1 MVIARAAFATTT
13 ALRANERLLGA
24 TCLVLGA
31 VIYYVAMLDQGQ
43 LLGVLLGAAAANQN
57 YLHEFFHDGRHL
69 GGVPCH

>member
-1 MVIARAAFATTT
+1 MVITRAAMATTA

-24 TCLVLGA
+24 TCLVIGA
-31 VIYYVAMLDQGQ
+31 VLFYVAMLDQGQ
-43 LLGVLLGAAAANQN
+43 LFGVLLGSGAASAN

>member
-1 MVIARAAFATTT
+1 MVIARTAFATTA

-24 TCLVLGA
+24 VCLCLGA
-31 VIYYVAMLDQGQ
+31 VLYYVTMLDQGQ
-43 LLGVLLGAAAANQN
+43 LLGVIIGATAANQN